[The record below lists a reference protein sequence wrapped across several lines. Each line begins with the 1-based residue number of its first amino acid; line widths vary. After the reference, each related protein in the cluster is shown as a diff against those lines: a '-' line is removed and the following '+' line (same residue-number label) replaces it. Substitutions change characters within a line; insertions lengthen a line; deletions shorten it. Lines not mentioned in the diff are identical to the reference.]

1 MSYDV
6 LASCYD
12 SFVGVNYDDLSA
24 LIMSVFQSFDINGEV
39 LDLACGTGELSLRLN
54 NAGYKVTG
62 LDLSDEML
70 KRAREKCQA
79 TFVKGDMT
87 DFSLDNPFRAVVCT
101 LDCINHL
108 RNIED
113 VKKTFACVYN
123 SLDVGGVFIFD
134 VNSPYKH
141 KEILAD
147 NSFVYEDEQNL
158 LVWRNDYDERLSRV
172 GITLDLFKSNGDCY
186 KRESES
192 FFEYDYSLE
201 EICSAL
207 EQCGFNVIDVSSEYE
222 MEEVT
227 PDTERYF
234 IISGR

>member
-39 LDLACGTGELSLRLN
+39 LDLACGTGELSLRLH

-62 LDLSDEML
+62 LDLSDKML
-70 KRAREKCQA
+70 NKAKEKCNA

-87 DFSLDNPFRAVVCT
+87 DFSLDKRFSAVVCT

-108 RNIED
+108 SSIED
-113 VKKTFACVYN
+113 VRKAFHCVYN
-123 SLDVGGVFIFD
+123 SLEVGGVFVFD

-141 KEILAD
+141 KEILSD
-147 NSFVYEDEQNL
+147 NSFVYEGKENL
-158 LVWRNDYDERLSRV
+158 LVWRNEYDEKLSRV
-172 GITLDLFKSNGDCY
+172 GITLDLFKSDGDCY

-192 FFEYDYSLE
+192 FFEYDYSLK

-234 IISGR
+234 IVAGR